1 MRQNI
6 LVAASLSFACCF
18 CSPLWAQRNAPIS
31 DAAAARHGLVRPW
44 FAQVHVDQTRG
55 RLQEFVLYQG
65 TLYVQTDKATIH
77 ALDAETGKTL
87 WTQQIGRPD
96 QPSLT
101 PSASHNYL
109 GVINGSHLY
118 IVNRFT
124 GDLLYERQLEGGP
137 GAGPALS
144 AKHAYVPMVSGML
157 TAYRLEPEQTSR
169 FDAAKAALVVAAE
182 ETPKNGADRHQ
193 QTRLRQEFIPPL
205 SCKSSGR
212 AVVQPLVMRETAAD
226 EFVAWATDKGYL
238 NVSFL
243 NRQEERNLELRYRL
257 TTDAPIAARP
267 AYQPPDPNVSGDS
280 GLILAVSGDGFVY
293 AIKELSGD
301 TLWQFATSEP
311 IVEPPAVVED
321 HVYVPTQI
329 GGMYCLDIKTGKS
342 LWWAHDVMRFVAASE
357 TRVYVS
363 DRLGRL
369 LVFNTRKGSLL
380 DTISTETIPI
390 KLLNTDTDRIYLA
403 DSSGLIQCLHEIEQT
418 QPLEHGKQ
426 RKQAAA
432 EAEKPA
438 KKAESRRLEEG
449 TFRPQGTEG
458 HESHEGRKEDRRGR
472 PGGRGCPV
480 TRISPDRQSAGV
492 LDHERKNP

>member
-1 MRQNI
+1 M
-6 LVAASLSFACCF
+6 
-18 CSPLWAQRNAPIS
+18 
-31 DAAAARHGLVRPW
+31 
-44 FAQVHVDQTRG
+44 
-55 RLQEFVLYQG
+55 
-65 TLYVQTDKATIH
+65 
-77 ALDAETGKTL
+77 
-87 WTQQIGRPD
+87 
-96 QPSLT
+96 
-101 PSASHNYL
+101 
-109 GVINGSHLY
+109 
-118 IVNRFT
+118 
-124 GDLLYERQLEGGP
+124 
-137 GAGPALS
+137 
-144 AKHAYVPMVSGML
+144 
-157 TAYRLEPEQTSR
+157 
-169 FDAAKAALVVAAE
+169 
-182 ETPKNGADRHQ
+182 
-193 QTRLRQEFIPPL
+193 
-205 SCKSSGR
+205 
-212 AVVQPLVMRETAAD
+212 VQPLVMRETAAD

-438 KKAESRRLEEG
+438 KKAESAA
-449 TFRPQGTEG
+449 
-458 HESHEGRKEDRRGR
+458 SKKE
-472 PGGRGCPV
+472 P
-480 TRISPDRQSAGV
+480 SAPKEPKATKATKGEKKT
-492 LDHERKNP
+492 DAAAPADAAAP